1 MAFFKFG
8 KREEGP
14 QAQTSGP
21 KPEEKKYDFGEP
33 LVYDR
38 SKSRTSQLSS
48 DDPKGLRY
56 RSSALQ
62 NLRDDLFKKQRE
74 LEERKRLAGG
84 SEFSWDLNKERDLKE
99 ATYVVDIARQ
109 LDNYGELNPNEF
121 AKTYIEREGAEF
133 EDSRF
138 KSAVEWV
145 RRAAGSD
152 SYDYTR

>member
-8 KREEGP
+8 KMEKAP
-14 QAQTSGP
+14 QAQTSGL

-48 DDPKGLRY
+48 DDPKTLRY

-62 NLRDDLFKKQRE
+62 NLQDDFFSKQRE
-74 LEERKRLAGG
+74 LEERKKSAGG
-84 SEFSWDLNKERDLKE
+84 SEFSWDLHKERDLKE
-99 ATYVVDIARQ
+99 ATYVVDMARQ
-109 LDNYGELNPNEF
+109 LYTHGELNPNEF
-121 AKTYIEREGAEF
+121 VKTYIEREGAEF

-138 KSAVEWV
+138 KSAVTWV
-145 RRAAGSD
+145 RTAAGSD
-152 SYDYTR
+152 GYMY